1 MTFSNRLLKTVAAV
15 LTASALVTACGGG
28 GGGSP
33 TPSPIAT
40 ATPTPTPTPTS
51 GSLSWTQGV
60 FEPLTEYEQR
70 CENPRSG
77 VDIEGNAYDDVQGE
91 LLHELFWL
99 RSWTNKTYLWNN
111 EVTDQDP
118 AGFSDRVDYFD
129 VLRTFETTAS
139 GADKDQ
145 FHFSQPTKDFLEQR
159 NAAPTSGYGVE
170 FAVFEASPP
179 RDVRVLFTEPDTP
192 ASTPVNGQIPFI
204 RGSKILEIDGADMIN
219 GNDVDTLNAGLFP
232 ALAGETH
239 TFKVQDPDGSEHTI
253 SITSAD
259 IPVKPVNRTAILDT
273 SSGKAGYIL
282 FNTFSPFSSEKAI
295 ATAITDMKTADVNEL
310 VLDLRYNGGGLLAVA
325 AQLGYM
331 IAGPEVTADSVVADQ
346 LKVFEAL
353 KYNDDAGNIDPTDK
367 NGKANVPIRFIATG
381 LGFSLET
388 FVDLDSLDLDRVF
401 ILTTGNT
408 CSASEAVINGLRGV
422 DFEVVL
428 IGDTTCGKPFGFVP
442 TDNCGR
448 TYYTIQFQGQNDK
461 GFGDYTD
468 GFAPNDSS
476 SEFAVKTPG
485 CAVDDDFDSELGD
498 VSEDLLST
506 ALSYIENGACPSST
520 VSSASSAAKKAAGP
534 KPVLVFRDQAEGGEI
549 ATTGLSPGEYILR
562 NNRDLRGPR

>member
-1 MTFSNRLLKTVAAV
+1 MKLSNRLMTTVAAV
-15 LTASALVTACGGG
+15 LTASALLTACGGG

-40 ATPTPTPTPTS
+40 TTPTPTPTPTPTS

-77 VDIEGNAYDDVQGE
+77 VDIEGNAYNDVQGE
-91 LLHELFWL
+91 LLQELFWL

-145 FHFSQPTKDFLEQR
+145 FHFSQPTEDFLEQR

-179 RDVRVLFTEPDTP
+179 RDVRVLFTDPDTP
-192 ASTPVNGQIPFI
+192 ASTPVNGQIPFV
-204 RGSKILEIDGADMIN
+204 RGSKILEIDGVDMIN
-219 GNDVDTLNAGLFP
+219 GDDVDTLNAGLFP

-253 SITSAD
+253 DITSAD

-282 FNTFSPFSSEKAI
+282 FNTFSPFSSEEAI
-295 ATAITDMKTADVNEL
+295 ATAITDMKTAGVNEL

-331 IAGPEVTADSVVADQ
+331 IAGPAATTDQ
-346 LKVFEAL
+346 DKIFEAL
-353 KYNDDAGNIDPTDK
+353 RYNDDAGNTNPLDGSLNEPFPFID
-367 NGKANVPIRFIATG
+367 TG
-381 LGFSLET
+381 VGFSL
-388 FVDLDSLDLDRVF
+388 VNGAPLDSLDLDRVF

-422 DFEVVL
+422 DIEVVL

-442 TDNCGR
+442 TDNCGE

-498 VSEDLLST
+498 VSEDLLAT

-520 VSSASSAAKKAAGP
+520 VSSASSVATKASSP
-534 KPVLVFRDQAEGGEI
+534 KPMLVFRDQAEGGEI
-549 ATTGLSPGEYILR
+549 ATTGLSLGEYILR